1 MALSQDW
8 RQRILLLC
16 ALYVAQGLPWGFM
29 VTALVSFLTERGL
42 GDADAGWLTGVVLMP
57 WTFKLFW
64 GPVIDTVTIRSMG
77 RRRPWIVGAQFMMAV
92 TLLGILWSGNLS
104 EQSGGAGQDGFSP
117 EFIWRLGCLFF
128 VHNCFASLQDVAT
141 DALAIDVLPIAEQG
155 RVNGLMWG
163 AKLFGKAIGAV
174 VMAKVMSVGDAYR
187 PGWGI
192 PSAVLIQFLLLLG
205 IMLFPLCMLERPGE
219 KRFPWSRGSVVV
231 GRDVENFRN
240 PLLLMRDL
248 VRGFSLV
255 ATAALFV
262 YGILSVLGWGI
273 VEVVSKTLYTQRLG
287 WTFEHFSYATG
298 FAVVAELCGALAGGY
313 VADRLGRRKVM
324 LLGFGA
330 YGLLHLVFAACP
342 ALWTQTWF
350 AAGYLILNPG
360 ALAMGA
366 VGFLSM
372 AMNISWTRAA
382 ATMFTVYMTLSN
394 LGHVAGNLLAGR
406 LRDDLSLSYEA
417 CFAIA
422 GVITLAPLALLPL
435 VNPAS
440 VAAKSAAVPT
450 ESDR

>member
-8 RQRILLLC
+8 RQRVLLLC

-57 WTFKLFW
+57 WTFKLVW

-77 RRRPWIVGAQFMMAV
+77 RRRPWIIGAQFMMAV
-92 TLLGILWSGNLS
+92 TLLGILGSGNLS
-104 EQSGGAGQDGFSP
+104 EPISNTGQAGFSP
-117 EFIWRLGCLFF
+117 QFIWSLGCMFF

-174 VMAKVMSVGDAYR
+174 VMAKVMSAGNAWR

-192 PSAVLIQFLLLLG
+192 PCAVLIQFILLLG

-219 KRFPWSRGSVVV
+219 KRLPWSRGSDIAPQDV
-231 GRDVENFRN
+231 GNFRN
-240 PLLLMRDL
+240 PMLLMRDL

-255 ATAALFV
+255 ATGTLFV
-262 YGILSVLGWGI
+262 YGILCVLGWGI
-273 VEVVSKTLYTQRLG
+273 VEVVTKTLYTQQLG
-287 WTFEHFSYATG
+287 WKFEHFSYATG
-298 FAVVAELCGALAGGY
+298 VAVISELLGALMGGY

-324 LLGFGA
+324 LCGFGA
-330 YGLLHLVFAACP
+330 YGLLHLAFALCP
-342 ALWTQTWF
+342 GLWSETWF
-350 AAGYLILNPG
+350 AAGYLILSPG
-360 ALAMGA
+360 ALAIGS

-382 ATMFTVYMTLSN
+382 ATMFTIYMTLSN
-394 LGHVAGNLLAGR
+394 FGHVAGNLLAGK
-406 LRDDLSLSYEA
+406 LREDLLLTYEA

-422 GVITLAPLALLPL
+422 GIVTLAPLALLPL
-435 VNPAS
+435 VNPAG
-440 VAAKSAAVPT
+440 VAARSAALQA
-450 ESDR
+450 EIDC